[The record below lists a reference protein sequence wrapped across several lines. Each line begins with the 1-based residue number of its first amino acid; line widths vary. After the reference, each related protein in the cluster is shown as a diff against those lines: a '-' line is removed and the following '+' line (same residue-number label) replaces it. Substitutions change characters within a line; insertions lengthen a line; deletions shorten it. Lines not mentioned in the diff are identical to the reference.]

1 MICLPT
7 PLSESRYREASLRG
21 LAGWGAHGSAEINQY
36 NQGDRTAPLSAGW
49 LFPRSREMS
58 PALINAKLPLARA
71 YARYVAYDADHVATP
86 APLLPKTALNSI
98 SLTSE
103 AEAVLTGRVAARA
116 EVA

>member
-21 LAGWGAHGSAEINQY
+21 LAGWGVHGSAEINQY
-36 NQGDRTAPLSAGW
+36 NQRDGTASLSAGW
-49 LFPRSREMS
+49 LFQRRHEMS
-58 PALINAKLPLARA
+58 SAPVNAKPPLARA

-86 APLLPKTALNSI
+86 APLLSKTALNSI
-98 SLTSE
+98 SLISE

>member
-7 PLSESRYREASLRG
+7 PLSDSLSRKALPCG
-21 LAGWGAHGSAEINQY
+21 LAGSGVRGSEEINQY
-36 NQGDRTAPLSAGW
+36 NQRDGVASLSAGW
-49 LFPRSREMS
+49 LSRRRREMS
-58 PALINAKLPLARA
+58 PALINAEPPLARA

-86 APLLPKTALNSI
+86 APLLSKTALNSI
-98 SLTSE
+98 SLISE